1 MSTNTPRAGSETFG
15 TSVMKT
21 DEVLLMAKCAIS
33 EGIPKEE
40 VMAHIECMDDM
51 LSIGRMAPII
61 VSQAKTATGRIRK
74 NSSYMSMLE
83 RRIDTLVQELKG

>member
-21 DEVLLMAKCAIS
+21 DEVILMAKCAIA
-33 EGIPKEE
+33 EGLAKEE
-40 VMAHIECMDDM
+40 VMAYIECIDDM
-51 LSIGRMAPII
+51 LSIARMAPII
-61 VSQAKTATGRIRK
+61 VSQSRTATGRIRK

-83 RRIDTLVQELKG
+83 RRVDTLVQELKK